1 MRVRPRDYLGDQ
13 TPEER
18 ADINRRLAADWIYR
32 FGLSSAQV
40 LMHVLQKKGAGWP
53 SVAAR
58 RGLLRSTKTESGVP
72 GVFYTLAEPGLEL
85 AERHSMTLLPY
96 PEIDPFR
103 VNQSTMRHNL
113 LVQMLTVKAIN
124 SGQIVRVTTEKELNA
139 GDQRGRKRPDAI
151 WHFEDG
157 QRIGI
162 EMELS
167 AKWDRK
173 LDEFITGITASLDAE
188 VPEER
193 LDGFAI
199 ITDSEAICRRYRQAM
214 KPGEPLKYWR
224 KNARHQWEVESI
236 EKVPAW
242 LQEHVEVRL
251 VEM

>member
-18 ADINRRLAADWIYR
+18 SNINRRIAADWIYR
-32 FGLSSAQV
+32 FGYSSSQV
-40 LMHVLQKKGAGWP
+40 LKYVLQKQCAGWP
-53 SVAAR
+53 SVAAK

-72 GVFYTLAEPGLEL
+72 GVIYTLAESGLEL
-85 AERHSMTLLPY
+85 AERHSLTLLPY
-96 PEIDPFR
+96 PELDPFR
-103 VNQSTMRHNL
+103 VNQATMRHNL

-139 GDQRGRKRPDAI
+139 GDQRGQKRPDAI
-151 WHFEDG
+151 WHFADG

-173 LDEFITGITASLDAE
+173 LDEFIAGIAASLDADE
-188 VPEER
+188 PEER

-214 KPGEPLKYWR
+214 KPGEPLKHWR
-224 KNARHQWEVESI
+224 KNARHQWEVESLDH
-236 EKVPAW
+236 VPAW
-242 LQEHVEVRL
+242 LQDQVEVRMVSL
-251 VEM
+251 

>member
-18 ADINRRLAADWIYR
+18 RDINRCAAADWIYR
-32 FGLSSAQV
+32 FGFSSSQV
-40 LMHVLQKKGAGWP
+40 LKDVLKKQGAGWP
-53 SVAAR
+53 SIAAK

-85 AERHSMTLLPY
+85 AERNSMTLLPY

-103 VNQSTMRHNL
+103 VNQATMRHNL
-113 LVQMLTVKAIN
+113 LVQMLTVRAIN
-124 SGQIVRVTTEKELNA
+124 SGQIVRVTTEKELTA
-139 GDQRGRKRPDAI
+139 GDLRGHKRPDAI

-167 AKWDRK
+167 AKWERK
-173 LDEFITGITASLDAE
+173 LDEFITGITASLNAE
-188 VPEER
+188 VPEDR

-214 KPGEPLKYWR
+214 KPGEPMRYWR

-251 VEM
+251 MPT